1 MARYTN
7 VERAL
12 QAHTK
17 RCNYPPPPRRGHT
30 MTDRELVI
38 EFMMLYAAAPKNIM
52 NSVENHI
59 DKSESEESGNAN
71 SAE

>member
-1 MARYTN
+1 MIPRYTN

-17 RCNYPPPPRRGHT
+17 RCNYLPPPRRGHT

-38 EFMMLYAAAPKNIM
+38 EFMMLYAANAEKIVHYKECKY
-52 NSVENHI
+52 NSEREDGEPN
-59 DKSESEESGNAN
+59 D
-71 SAE
+71 